1 MEDGF
6 TADVVTKDVVKVM
19 RLRLLLIITCTSMIK
34 TADVEEQR
42 NVVEIGKQLSRA
54 FVQGR
59 KKVLELRYRTFN

>member
-59 KKVLELRYRTFN
+59 KK